1 MILRIFKPDH
11 TPLTDEQELGE
22 SDNLWALAA
31 VPSFHFPRHT
41 FHDLTHLQSF
51 FAADLIKLSLTTA

>member
-51 FAADLIKLSLTTA
+51 LLQT